1 VQITAVPL
9 AGPPCDERRQPA
21 ASGVLTGF
29 EHGNPSRRILHASR
43 NPEDFRMKLYYSPG
57 ACSLSPLIAL
67 HEAGIAFEPVLASTK
82 THKLQDGTDYYTLNP
97 KGYVPLLELDNGERL
112 TEGPAI
118 VQYIADQAPAKNLAP
133 ANGTMARYRL
143 QEWLNFITSEIHKG
157 FSPLFNP
164 AVPEE
169 FKVMQRNKL
178 VERFTWVDGEL
189 KGKSYLMGD
198 TFSVADGYLYTVAN
212 WCQFVGVDIAALA
225 NLAAYMQRVAARPAV
240 QQARRTEGTL
250 K

>member
-1 VQITAVPL
+1 
-9 AGPPCDERRQPA
+9 
-21 ASGVLTGF
+21 
-29 EHGNPSRRILHASR
+29 
-43 NPEDFRMKLYYSPG
+43 MKLYYSPG

-82 THKLQDGTDYYTLNP
+82 THKLADGTDYYTINP

-112 TEGPAI
+112 SEGPAI
-118 VQYIADQAPAKNLAP
+118 VQYIADLAPAKNLAP

-169 FKVMQRNKL
+169 FKVMQRKKL

-198 TFSVADGYLYTVAN
+198 TFTVADGYLYTVAN
-212 WCQFVGVDIAALA
+212 WCQFVGVDIAGLA
-225 NLAAYMQRVAARPAV
+225 NVAAYMQRVAARPSV

>member
-1 VQITAVPL
+1 
-9 AGPPCDERRQPA
+9 
-21 ASGVLTGF
+21 
-29 EHGNPSRRILHASR
+29 
-43 NPEDFRMKLYYSPG
+43 MKLYYSPG

-82 THKLQDGTDYYTLNP
+82 THKLEDGTDYYTINP

-112 TEGPAI
+112 SEGPAI
-118 VQYIADQAPAKNLAP
+118 VQYIADLAPGKNLAP

-169 FKVMQRNKL
+169 FKVMQRKKL
-178 VERFTWVDGEL
+178 VDRFTWVDGEL
-189 KGKSYLMGD
+189 KGKSWLMGD
-198 TFSVADGYLYTVAN
+198 TFTVADGYLYTVAN
-212 WCQFVGVDIAALA
+212 WCQFAGVDIAGLTH
-225 NLAAYMQRVAARPAV
+225 LGAYMQRVAARPAV